1 MTTLDIR
8 RPSPHVAEVWLNRPD
23 VRNAFNES
31 VIAEL
36 QAAFI
41 AFAVDVDLRAVVL
54 GGHGKAFCAGADLSW
69 MRAMAGFDW
78 AQNRA
83 DAQALA
89 DMLWAV
95 WRCPVPVV
103 GRVQG
108 DCYAGGVGLAAVCDV
123 LVAAE
128 GVHFCLSEARL
139 GLLPATISPYVIRA
153 MGEQTA
159 RRYFVTAERFG
170 AAEAKAMGY
179 AHEVC
184 AAEALDAKVEAIVA
198 ALVANGPLATRAC
211 KRLVHDVAGREITP
225 ALRAET
231 ARRIADMRASAEGR
245 EGIASFLEKRK
256 PAWTDTSGQGD
267 PT

>member
-1 MTTLDIR
+1 VLAEMLYTLY
-8 RPSPHVAEVWLNRPD
+8 S
-23 VRNAFNES
+23 
-31 VIAEL
+31 
-36 QAAFI
+36 
-41 AFAVDVDLRAVVL
+41 
-54 GGHGKAFCAGADLSW
+54 
-69 MRAMAGFDW
+69 
-78 AQNRA
+78 
-83 DAQALA
+83 
-89 DMLWAV
+89 
-95 WRCPVPVV
+95 CPVPVV
-103 GRVQG
+103 ARIHG
-108 DCYAGGVGLAAVCDV
+108 DCYAGGMGIASVCDIRV
-123 LVAAE
+123 VAE
-128 GVHFCLSEARL
+128 PVTFCLSEARL